1 MGKLTEGSNRPEE
14 GWRGSSTV
22 EAELRWRG
30 NGGHSGAGLDSAG
43 ERRNQARGVVEE
55 IEGKVDRGFGR
66 LGAQGRLRGGGVW
79 PERRTAAVLRGS
91 ARLEL

>member
-1 MGKLTEGSNRPEE
+1 M
-14 GWRGSSTV
+14 

-30 NGGHSGAGLDSAG
+30 NGGHSGAGLDSSR
-43 ERRNQARGVVEE
+43 ERCNRARGVVEE
-55 IEGKVDRGFGR
+55 IEGKVDRGLGR
-66 LGAQGRLRGGGVW
+66 LAARGGGVW